1 MFRYIAYNRITI
13 YCGAYKRNHYIAI
26 ITARKRG
33 KLYNMELE
41 PTEALQI
48 VIWADKRKKAL
59 EESGDTQSVEYKLA
73 CSIGNKYNEAI
84 KAAQK

>member
-1 MFRYIAYNRITI
+1 
-13 YCGAYKRNHYIAI
+13 
-26 ITARKRG
+26 
-33 KLYNMELE
+33 MELE

-59 EESGDTQSVEYKLA
+59 EEAGDTQSVEYKLA

-84 KAAQK
+84 RAAQK